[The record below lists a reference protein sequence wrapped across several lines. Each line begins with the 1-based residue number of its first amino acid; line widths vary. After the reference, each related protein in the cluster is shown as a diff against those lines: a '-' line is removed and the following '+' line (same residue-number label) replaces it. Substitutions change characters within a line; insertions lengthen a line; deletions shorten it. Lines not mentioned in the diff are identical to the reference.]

1 MEKKPIGIC
10 ADHAGYETKE
20 VLKGFL
26 DAQGVAYVDFG
37 THSTESC
44 DYADFAHAMA
54 EGMERGEVFPGVA
67 ICGSANGI
75 NMTMNKH
82 QMIRSALCWTPEIAM
97 LARQHNDAN
106 VVAIP
111 GRFVSH
117 EEAIEILITFLET
130 PFEGGRHEGRVE
142 KIACK

>member
-1 MEKKPIGIC
+1 MKTIGIC
-10 ADHAGYETKE
+10 CDHAGFEVKE
-20 VLKGFL
+20 VLIGYL
-26 DAQGVAYVDFG
+26 ESQGIAFKDYG
-37 THSTESC
+37 TYSEDSC
-44 DYADFAHAMA
+44 DYADYAHAMA
-54 EGMERGEVFPGVA
+54 KGMEQGEVFPGIA

-82 QMIRSALCWTPEIAM
+82 QMIRSALCWKPEIAM

-117 EEAIEILITFLET
+117 EEAIEILATFLET
-130 PFEGGRHEGRVE
+130 EFEGGRHSARVE
-142 KIACK
+142 KIAIK